1 MGDLSENPLSNMNP
15 ISQYNELKDNINQL
29 KENVTKIVKIIKPLI
44 GEGLAAPCDMS
55 KKLSNIMCS
64 VSDNLNNGLD
74 KLSDMDDINI
84 ESLIPSLNMNIF
96 EAPLNIAKKR
106 NPSLI
111 KRLINDCETNILQLE
126 KDKIRIEKKIN
137 DPKFYD
143 TDNIIIAKKTTKRH
157 AEIIKS
163 IETEEK
169 SWSLLL
175 VELDAS

>member
-96 EAPLNIAKKR
+96 EAPLNIAKKIATESLKNTKKMTNTIDALSVKLQQDTKNKGVINKKGGSNTYMYIV
-106 NPSLI
+106 NPV
-111 KRLINDCETNILQLE
+111 TNRKVKTTSKLG
-126 KDKIRIEKKIN
+126 KKI
-137 DPKFYD
+137 
-143 TDNIIIAKKTTKRH
+143 
-157 AEIIKS
+157 IKQYFFH
-163 IETEEK
+163 
-169 SWSLLL
+169 L
-175 VELDAS
+175 